1 MASLKRELFSGVF
14 YTAIAKYSGI
24 LISLVVAGVLSRLIA
39 PEEFG
44 VITVATIVI
53 SFFSV
58 FSDLGIAPA
67 VVQQQDLTDEDLSG
81 LFSFSCWTGLGLA
94 GLFFLS
100 SWLIASFYNDQALV
114 PIIQLLSLNLFF
126 ASLNIIPNALLF
138 RAKNFKFIAWRS
150 LGIQVAGGVIAIA
163 VALLGGGIYALVIN
177 PILSSVLLFVV
188 TFRKYPQKLK
198 LSWGI
203 VPLRKIFRF
212 SAYQFLFNII
222 CFFSRNL
229 DKLLIGKH
237 LGMTLLGYYD
247 KSYRLMMLPLQ
258 NITYVITPVMH
269 PVFSG
274 LQNDKQKML
283 VSYGKIV
290 RFLALIGM
298 PLSATLWFTA
308 KEITLIIFGDQWLPS
323 VPVFQILSLSVGI
336 QIILS
341 TSGAIFQAANDTKNL
356 FVTGLVSAI
365 LNVTGMCIGI
375 FYFKSL
381 EAVAWGI
388 CVSFTLS
395 FLQSYWVMYRVTF
408 RQSMMLFWKQLVSPL
423 ILSASI
429 AGVLWSVKAWVDDSP
444 MMISL
449 IVKGMVALTAWVVYM
464 QMSGEYDI
472 WGKTRSV
479 VASVRNKLNR

>member
-1 MASLKRELFSGVF
+1 MASLKRELFSGVI

-24 LISLVVAGVLSRLIA
+24 LISLVVAGVLSRLIV

-44 VITVATIVI
+44 VITVATVVI

-81 LFSFSCWTGLGLA
+81 LFSFSCWTGLALG
-94 GLFFLS
+94 GIFFLS
-100 SWLIASFYNDQALV
+100 SWLIAIFYEDRALV
-114 PIIQLLSLNLFF
+114 PIIQLLSVNLFF
-126 ASLNIIPNALLF
+126 ASANIIPNALLF
-138 RAKNFKFIAWRS
+138 KSKNFKFIAWRS

-163 VALLGGGIYALVIN
+163 VALSGGGIYALVVN
-177 PILSSVLLFVV
+177 PILSSFLLFVV
-188 TFRKYPQKLK
+188 SYRKYPQKLK
-198 LSWGI
+198 LSLGI
-203 VPLRKIFRF
+203 GPLRKIFRF

-274 LQNDKQKML
+274 LQNDKEKMI

-290 RFLALIGM
+290 RFLALIGL
-298 PLSATLWFTA
+298 PLSAALWFTA
-308 KEITLIIFGDQWLPS
+308 KEITLVIFGDQWLPS

-341 TSGAIFQAANDTKNL
+341 TSGSIFQAANDTKNL
-356 FVTGLVSAI
+356 FITGLVSAI
-365 LNVTGMCIGI
+365 LNVSGMCIGI

-388 CVSFTLS
+388 CISFTLS
-395 FLQSYWVMYRVTF
+395 FLQSFWVMYRVTF
-408 RQSMMLFWKQLVSPL
+408 KQSMLLFWKQFLSPL
-423 ILSASI
+423 ALSALI
-429 AGVLWSVKAWVDDSP
+429 VAVLWSLTGLLESCP
-444 MMISL
+444 ILIGL
-449 IVKGMVALTAWVVYM
+449 IVKGLIALSIWILYM

-472 WGKTRSV
+472 WKKMKSV
-479 VASVRNKLNR
+479 ISTLQNKWNR

>member
-44 VITVATIVI
+44 VITVATVVI

-81 LFSFSCWTGLGLA
+81 LFSFSCWTGLALG

-100 SWLIASFYNDQALV
+100 SWLIASFYEDQALV

-126 ASLNIIPNALLF
+126 ASANIIPNALLF
-138 RAKNFKFIAWRS
+138 KAKNFKFIAWRT

-163 VALLGGGIYALVIN
+163 VALLGGGIYALVVN
-177 PILSSVLLFVV
+177 PILSSLLLFVV
-188 TFRKYPQKLK
+188 SYRKYPQKLK
-198 LSWGI
+198 FSWGI

-274 LQNDKQKML
+274 LQNDKPKMIA
-283 VSYGKIV
+283 SYGKIV
-290 RFLALIGM
+290 RFLALIGL

-308 KEITLIIFGDQWLPS
+308 KEITLVIFGDQWLPS

-356 FVTGLVSAI
+356 FVTGLISAV

-375 FYFKSL
+375 FYFKTL

-388 CVSFTLS
+388 CISFTLS

-408 RQSMMLFWKQLVSPL
+408 KQGMLQFWKQFVSPAA
-423 ILSASI
+423 LSVLI
-429 AGVLWSVKAWVDDSP
+429 AGVLWRVSAWLDSSP
-444 MMISL
+444 RLISL
-449 IVKGMVALTAWVVYM
+449 IVKGMIALTVWVVYM

-472 WGKTRSV
+472 WGKTRGM
-479 VASVRNKLNR
+479 VATLRNKLNR

>member
-1 MASLKRELFSGVF
+1 MTSLKKELFSGVF
-14 YTAIAKYSGI
+14 YTAISKYSGI
-24 LISLVVAGVLSRLIA
+24 LISLVVAGVLARLIA
-39 PEEFG
+39 PDEFG
-44 VITVATIVI
+44 VITVATVVI

-67 VVQQQDLTDEDLSG
+67 VVQHQDLTDEDLSG
-81 LFSFSCWTGLGLA
+81 LFSFSCWTGLILSGI
-94 GLFFLS
+94 FFLS
-100 SWLIASFYNDQALV
+100 SWLIANYYKDQALV

-126 ASLNIIPNALLF
+126 ASANIVPNALLF
-138 RAKNFKFIAWRS
+138 KAKNFKFIAWRS
-150 LGIQVAGGVIAIA
+150 LGIQIAGGIIAIT
-163 VALLGGGIYALVIN
+163 VALLGGGIYALVVN
-177 PILSSVLLFVV
+177 PILSSFLLFIVS
-188 TFRKYPQKLK
+188 FHKYPQKLRFT
-198 LSWGI
+198 WGY

-212 SAYQFLFNII
+212 SAYQFLFSII

-237 LGMTLLGYYD
+237 LGMTPLGYYD

-274 LQNDKQKML
+274 LQNDRQKM
-283 VSYGKIV
+283 VISYGKMI

-298 PLSATLWFTA
+298 PLAATLWFTA
-308 KEITLIIFGDQWLPS
+308 KEITLVIFGNQWLPS

-356 FVTGLVSAI
+356 FVTGLISAI

-375 FYFKSL
+375 FYFKTL

-388 CVSFTLS
+388 CISFTLS
-395 FLQSYWVMYRVTF
+395 FVLSYWVMYKMTF
-408 RQSMMLFWKQLVSPL
+408 KQSMSLFWKQFISPL
-423 ILSASI
+423 VLSVLI
-429 AGVLWSVKAWVDDSP
+429 VGVLWSVKALLEPCP
-444 MMISL
+444 MLFSL
-449 IVKGMVALTAWVVYM
+449 IVKGMIALVVWVVYM

-472 WGKTRSV
+472 WGKTRSMI
-479 VASVRNKLNR
+479 ANLRNKLNR

>member
-24 LISLVVAGVLSRLIA
+24 LISLVVAGVLSRLV
-39 PEEFG
+39 PPDQFG
-44 VITVATIVI
+44 VITVATVVI

-67 VVQQQDLTDEDLSG
+67 VVQHQDLTNEDLSG
-81 LFSFSCWTGLGLA
+81 LFSFSCWTGLILSVI
-94 GLFFLS
+94 FFLS
-100 SWLIASFYNDQALV
+100 SWLIAAFYEDQALV

-126 ASLNIIPNALLF
+126 ASANIIPNALLF
-138 RAKNFKFIAWRS
+138 KAKNFKFIAWRS

-163 VALLGGGIYALVIN
+163 VALLGGGIYALVVN
-177 PILSSVLLFVV
+177 PILSSVLLFIVSY
-188 TFRKYPQKLK
+188 RKYPQKLK
-198 LSWGI
+198 FSWGI
-203 VPLRKIFRF
+203 IPLRKIFRF

-237 LGMTLLGYYD
+237 LGMTSLGYYD

-274 LQNDKQKML
+274 LQNDRQKMV
-283 VSYGKIV
+283 VSYGKII
-290 RFLALIGM
+290 RFLALIGF

-308 KEITLIIFGDQWLPS
+308 KEITLVIFGDQWLPS

-356 FVTGLVSAI
+356 FVTGLISAI

-375 FYFKSL
+375 FYFKTL

-388 CVSFTLS
+388 CISFTLS

-408 RQSMMLFWKQLVSPL
+408 KQNMLLFWKQFISPL
-423 ILSASI
+423 ILSAFI
-429 AGVLWSVKAWVDDSP
+429 IGVLWSVAALLDSFP
-444 MMISL
+444 LLISL
-449 IVKGMVALTAWVVYM
+449 IIKGMIALTVWVIYM

-472 WGKTRSV
+472 WGKTREMMV
-479 VASVRNKLNR
+479 TLRKKLNR